1 MKSTIPRGAKDTER
15 STDRRSARRV
25 RSKLVA
31 RGESMFEV
39 PESAPQ
45 PKVRSQCQERRAAS
59 PPPTPPT
66 PTARGASA
74 RHHRLIASTHRC
86 GKSSAH
92 PFAAPHRSTM
102 VDATRRCQRV
112 RCTSGAP
119 RAARSLLCR
128 RGRLCRIARPVGI
141 ICGRLDCLPIIP
153 IVRPLTQR
161 EARPQLQKAS
171 TISEMTGSA
180 CDDEVRLA
188 FSRSDLLLW
197 SASNSDLNSVK
208 RCDGFTNLQ
217 VWQQRAAHADLLV
230 LGLGHHFPGSLGGA
244 EQHSRCDHEVLPPG
258 SPTRTGLNVHCR
270 IAMHAFF
277 PQNLNHTLNSVIQAR
292 QANTRGLRPPELS
305 IALVGTTT
313 PVSGCSRFNEPISL
327 STYASKSYEHRR
339 TVDSPM
345 W

>member
-1 MKSTIPRGAKDTER
+1 MCGDA
-15 STDRRSARRV
+15 DRRITFGARVGATTQKFEVMSRATCRVAAAHSTCTDGSWRV
-25 RSKLVA
+25 RS
-31 RGESMFEV
+31 
-39 PESAPQ
+39 
-45 PKVRSQCQERRAAS
+45 S
-59 PPPTPPT
+59 PPPYRINASLWEELGSSIRRSTPQHYGRCDEAMPT
-66 PTARGASA
+66 RSLYEWRPS
-74 RHHRLIASTHRC
+74 RC
-86 GKSSAH
+86 SLA
-92 PFAAPHRSTM
+92 PFAVEGACAALRGQSVLFVGDSTVFQLFLSFALLLNAKLGRS
-102 VDATRRCQRV
+102 
-112 RCTSGAP
+112 SK
-119 RAARSLLCR
+119 
-128 RGRLCRIARPVGI
+128 
-141 ICGRLDCLPIIP
+141 
-153 IVRPLTQR
+153 
-161 EARPQLQKAS
+161 KAS

-277 PQNLNHTLNSVIQAR
+277 PQNLNHTLNSIIQAR
-292 QANTRGLRPPELS
+292 QANARGLRPPELS